1 MRQVVEAYAG
11 LWIILTLFWVAIAFT
26 SINLNVSQARKIVSD
41 IKAEVQA
48 SNGSVVDDSNELK
61 FESAT
66 DSMKDH
72 GYEFECIITR
82 LKTTADAK
90 DMIGNTFIYNDI
102 YKIDFTYTYFVP
114 FFGQQVY
121 PLHTFAF

>member
-1 MRQVVEAYAG
+1 MRQVVEAYVG

-72 GYEFECIITR
+72 GY
-82 LKTTADAK
+82 
-90 DMIGNTFIYNDI
+90 
-102 YKIDFTYTYFVP
+102 
-114 FFGQQVY
+114 
-121 PLHTFAF
+121 